1 VKKRLTTA
9 RYLKDFSLPTS
20 ILVWWL
26 VAALVVLGLMLYA
39 LGFGNPR
46 G

>member
-1 VKKRLTTA
+1 MRKKLTTA
-9 RYLKDFSLPTS
+9 RYLKDFAMPTS

-26 VAALVVLGLMLYA
+26 VIALVVLGLMLYA
-39 LGFGNPR
+39 LGFGSPR

>member
-1 VKKRLTTA
+1 MRKKLTTA
-9 RYLKDFSLPTS
+9 RWLEDFSIPTS

-26 VAALVVLGLMLYA
+26 VIALVVLCLMLYA
-39 LGFGNPR
+39 LGFGSPR